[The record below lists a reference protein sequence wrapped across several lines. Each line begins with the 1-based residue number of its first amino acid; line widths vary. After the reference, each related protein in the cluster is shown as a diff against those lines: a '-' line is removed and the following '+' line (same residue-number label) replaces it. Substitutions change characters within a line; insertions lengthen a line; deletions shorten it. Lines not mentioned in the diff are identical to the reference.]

1 MDRGQCAL
9 ENMGGQVMAFSG
21 IYSGRRVLVTG
32 HTGFKGSWLCQWLL
46 DLGAEVAG
54 YSIDIP
60 TQPSHF
66 QALDLE
72 SQITHTIGD
81 VRDRE
86 ALQKTFESLQP
97 DVVFHLAAQAL
108 TRPSYDDP
116 HSTIE
121 TNTLGTLNVLECI
134 RRQNSIRAAVIITSD
149 KCYRND
155 EWVWGYREND
165 RLGGNDPYSASK
177 ACAEIVCHSYMQSFF
192 RQGHPAV
199 ATTRAGNVIGGGD
212 WASDRIIPDC
222 IRAWSKGERVTI
234 RNPYARRPWQHV
246 LEAISGYLCLGS
258 SLWAGAESVRNEAF
272 NFGPAATVIQ
282 SVEELIAELARHWD
296 TAKWDIESKAE
307 TEKLESGLLKLNCD
321 KALHHLNWQAILS
334 ITEAIN
340 FTGKWYN
347 TYYSSPQSIPDLTR
361 GQIEKYLSRATE
373 KELPWTA
380 P

>member
-108 TRPSYDDP
+108 TRASYDDP

-134 RRQNSIRAAVIITSD
+134 RRQNS
-149 KCYRND
+149 
-155 EWVWGYREND
+155 
-165 RLGGNDPYSASK
+165 
-177 ACAEIVCHSYMQSFF
+177 
-192 RQGHPAV
+192 
-199 ATTRAGNVIGGGD
+199 
-212 WASDRIIPDC
+212 

-361 GQIEKYLSRATE
+361 GQIGKYLSRATE